1 MDRVEL
7 ETTSSPTIK
16 FEKIKGS
23 LRLKGWDRPAFR
35 ADCDSED
42 AHTIEQTDD
51 LLSITST
58 TGCMVRVPMESTLQV
73 GEIAGDLMIKSAEG
87 KITAESIRGQVMAKS
102 VGPMEI
108 NEVRGQINARGI
120 EGDFFCKEARGNVSL
135 QDVEGSITI
144 GHTKGNLVVKG
155 YCAGLTA
162 ESNGNITLKLEDLFE
177 GNIQVQSGGNIFC
190 RLMPEASANFV
201 LKSGANHIRIK
212 QDGSPEIVASPEHE
226 FRLGEGGPLVTLEA
240 KGNVDLVIPGENE
253 FDWEYEFSMGED
265 LAAMADDISQVVTE
279 QLETQLDA
287 LGDHLS
293 SLSDNLSSLNPE
305 ISEKTR
311 ARIEAKRAKLERK
324 LAKVERRAAEKAR
337 QASRRVSRRYTVKP
351 NDPVSDEERQ
361 KVLEMLQKKLIS
373 VQDAEALLAALEGTE
388 K

>member
-1 MDRVEL
+1 MDRIEL

-51 LLSITST
+51 LLTMTST

-73 GEIAGDLMIKSAEG
+73 GEVTGDLMIKSAEG
-87 KITAESIRGQVMAKS
+87 QITAESIRGQVMAKS
-102 VGPMEI
+102 VGPLQI
-108 NEVRGQINARGI
+108 NEVRGHINARGI
-120 EGDFFCKEARGNVSL
+120 EGDFSCQEARGNVNL
-135 QDVEGSITI
+135 QDIEGSITL
-144 GHTKGNLVVKG
+144 GRARGNLVIKG
-155 YCAGLTA
+155 YCAGVTA
-162 ESNGNITLKLEDLFE
+162 AADGNTTLKLETFCD
-177 GNIQVQSGGNIFC
+177 GDIQVKSGGNISC
-190 RLMPEASANFV
+190 RLTPEANASII
-201 LKSGANHIRIK
+201 LKSKSQHIRVK
-212 QDGSPEIVASPEHE
+212 QEAGTEILKTPEHE
-226 FRLGEGGPLVTLEA
+226 ILVGDGETHILLEA
-240 KGNVDLVIPGENE
+240 NGNIDITIPGENE
-253 FDWEYEFSMGED
+253 FDWEYEFDMGSD
-265 LAAMADDISQVVTE
+265 IAAMAEDITMVVTE

-287 LGDHLS
+287 LGDHLN

-311 ARIEAKRAKLERK
+311 ARIEAKRSKLERK

-337 QASRRVSRRYTVKP
+337 QASRRISRRYSVKP
-351 NDPVSDEERQ
+351 SEPVSDEERQ

-373 VQDAEALLAALEGTE
+373 VQDAEALLAALEGSE
-388 K
+388 